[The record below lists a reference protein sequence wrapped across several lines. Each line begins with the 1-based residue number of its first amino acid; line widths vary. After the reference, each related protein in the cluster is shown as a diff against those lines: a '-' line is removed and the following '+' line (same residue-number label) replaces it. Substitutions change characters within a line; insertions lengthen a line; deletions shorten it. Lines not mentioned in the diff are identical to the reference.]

1 MNNKT
6 YYKKNCKMSNFLLQ
20 FYSLNNKKGFVY
32 SIIVVYIIMYVV
44 TMIIQRTFS
53 KVAMISGVVAQLQ
66 VITSIFLVILFDN
79 VGYRTAVI
87 MNIIQEIK
95 VLIVVVFYEAQE
107 SLPGTIQPMCTIITM
122 YFLINTIRYLKD
134 KIDETVF
141 QKEQLNYLAHYDSLV
156 SVPNRTMVIDHIN
169 ELIKKSKKEQLGF
182 ALVFID
188 LDDFKK
194 INDLLG
200 HGTGDE
206 FLISVASKI
215 CKIIKPND
223 MFGRV
228 GGDEFALIIHE
239 EVDKDKIINYLKSIM
254 KVLNSDVELGDLKLK
269 TTASFGVSIYPDD
282 GNTCE
287 DLIKCADMAMYKV
300 KSIGKNGIKFFNKD
314 MKDAVLQKIEIE
326 NNLRAAI
333 DSNELYVVFQ
343 PQYNISEKKLRGFEA
358 LVRWQCIKL
367 GFISTENMIPIAEE
381 TGLIVSIGE
390 WILRKACKEFKQ
402 IIGDSDDELILS
414 VNVSTV
420 QLMKSS
426 FIDMIKDV
434 LNDTGLNPNQLELEI
449 TESVF
454 ISSVENATKILTT
467 ISNIGVRI
475 ALDDFGTGYSSLS
488 YLQKLPINTLK
499 IDKSFIDNINDKKQF
514 VGDIISIMHQMDI
527 VVIAEGVEDE
537 SQFEYLRTHNCD
549 CIQGFLLGRPQRM
562 RDLIE
567 SKLII

>member
-1 MNNKT
+1 M
-6 YYKKNCKMSNFLLQ
+6 
-20 FYSLNNKKGFVY
+20 NNKKGFVWP
-32 SIIVVYIIMYVV
+32 IIAAYIIMYIV
-44 TMIIQRTFS
+44 TMIMQFRFN
-53 KVAMISGVVAQLQ
+53 KVVMISGVVAQLQ
-66 VITSIFLVILFDN
+66 VITSVFLVIFLDN
-79 VGYRTAVI
+79 VGYKTAVI
-87 MNIIQEIK
+87 INSFQEIE
-95 VLIVVVFYEAQE
+95 VLIVVVLLKTHEA
-107 SLPGTIQPMCTIITM
+107 LPGTIQPICTIITM

-134 KIDETVF
+134 KINETAF

-156 SVPNRTMVIDHIN
+156 NIPNRTMVIDHIN
-169 ELIKKSKKEQLGF
+169 ELINKSKKEQLGF
-182 ALVFID
+182 ALVFVD

-206 FLISVASKI
+206 FLIAVVSKI
-215 CKIIKPND
+215 CKIIKPDD
-223 MFGRV
+223 MFGRI
-228 GGDEFALIIHE
+228 GGDEFALIIHQ
-239 EVDKDKIINYLKSIM
+239 EVDKDKIINYLTSIM
-254 KVLNSDVELGDLKLK
+254 EVLNNNIELGDLKLK
-269 TTASFGVSIYPDD
+269 TTASFGVSIYPYD

-300 KSIGKNGIKFFNKD
+300 KSSGKNGIKFFNKD

-333 DSNELYVVFQ
+333 DGDELYVVFQ
-343 PQYNISEKKLRGFEA
+343 PQYNIIEKKLRGFEA
-358 LVRWQCIKL
+358 LVRWQCVKL
-367 GFISTENMIPIAEE
+367 GFISTESMIPIAEE

-390 WILRKACKEFKQ
+390 WILRRACREFKQ

-426 FIDMIKDV
+426 FVDMIKDV
-434 LNDTGLNPNQLELEI
+434 LYETGLNPNQLELEI

-454 ISSVENATKILTT
+454 ISSVENATKILKT
-467 ISNIGVRI
+467 ISNLGVRI

-499 IDKSFIDNINDKKQF
+499 IDKSFIDNINDRKQF

-527 VVIAEGVEDE
+527 IVIAEGVEDE
-537 SQFEYLRTHNCD
+537 SQFEYLRRHDCD

-562 RDLIE
+562 KELME
-567 SKLII
+567 SKFII